1 MVSFPNKGQTSCTLG
16 SPLNFSVHESMCF
29 EREIR
34 TRKKGLEW
42 VTGTRTKC
50 VWGWRRKWHFF
61 FLFFFS
67 FFLFF
72 PKVNGAESFWHASG
86 KIIRGAPIYKL
97 NKHSVRCT
105 CVSIWAYVFFKQN
118 KWFILPEVLKQP
130 SLAKISI
137 GGNTV
142 YVYSLAVS
150 LFWAQYPHT
159 QAV

>member
-16 SPLNFSVHESMCF
+16 SPLNFSVQESMCF

-72 PKVNGAESFWHASG
+72 PKVNGAESFDMLQAKSSEAHLFINSINTLSG
-86 KIIRGAPIYKL
+86 VRVFPYEHMCFL
-97 NKHSVRCT
+97 NK
-105 CVSIWAYVFFKQN
+105 
-118 KWFILPEVLKQP
+118 
-130 SLAKISI
+130 IS
-137 GGNTV
+137 GSFCQK
-142 YVYSLAVS
+142 YSSSPAL
-150 LFWAQYPHT
+150 QK
-159 QAV
+159 

>member
-1 MVSFPNKGQTSCTLG
+1 MVSFPNKGQTTCALG

-42 VTGTRTKC
+42 VTSTGTKC

-61 FLFFFS
+61 FLFFF
-67 FFLFF
+67 FFFS
-72 PKVNGAESFWHASG
+72 PKVDGAESFDMLRAKSSEAH
-86 KIIRGAPIYKL
+86 PIYKL
-97 NKHSVRCT
+97 NKHSARCT
-105 CVSIWAYVFFKQN
+105 CVSIWASVFFKQN

-130 SLAKISI
+130 SLAKVSI

-159 QAV
+159 RAV